1 MSLRPITLAL
11 AVSLGLA
18 GTAGAADLMEAY
30 ELARLND
37 PQLAAAASQRLSV
50 AEGVPQSRASLLP
63 QVSGDAG
70 LTRSRNNSD
79 GQEIFGDQVFP
90 VDRRTEQTQRRYGI
104 NVQQSIYDHGNYTQL
119 RASRTRADAA
129 DFDYFAA
136 QQALLV
142 RVSEAYFNV
151 LTAIQAVSSARAQE
165 RAVKRQLDQADVRL
179 EVGLAPITDVYEARA
194 QYDSS
199 RANAIA
205 AENALFDA
213 REALEELT
221 GRPLY
226 GLRGLGADFQ
236 PEIDATGFETWVETA
251 LETNPALRASTLALQ
266 AAEDDIATA
275 RSAHLPS
282 LSASGGW
289 NKTSSWGDATTQS
302 ALGDETFR
310 IGSASDGYSVG
321 VTLNVPIFTGGFT
334 QSRVRQLVYN
344 RDTIAEQLE
353 SERRAITR
361 QTRGAYRSLAAGVSE
376 VEARRQAVVSA
387 QSALDATEAGFEV
400 GTRTI
405 VDTLIAQQQLFGAE
419 VEYARSR
426 HDFLLNQLR
435 LRQAAGVV
443 DVSDLQ
449 DVNRSL
455 VADAEAALEAGSSD
469 PTNDRDVDSDRRGG

>member
-1 MSLRPITLAL
+1 MSLRPVTLAL
-11 AVSLGLA
+11 ALALGFSA
-18 GTAGAADLMEAY
+18 SASAADLMDAY

-37 PQLAAAASQRLSV
+37 PQVAAAHSQRL
-50 AEGVPQSRASLLP
+50 ATGEGVPQSRSALLP
-63 QVSGDAG
+63 QISGEAAIS
-70 LTRSRNNSD
+70 RSRSDSD
-79 GQEIFGDQVFP
+79 GEEIFGDQVFP
-90 VDRRTEQTQRRYGI
+90 VDRRQDVTQRRYGI
-104 NVQQSIYDHGNYTQL
+104 NVQQSVYDHANHTQL
-119 RASRTRADAA
+119 RASRSRADAA
-129 DFDYFAA
+129 DAEYVAA

-179 EVGLAPITDVYEARA
+179 EVGLSPITDVYEARA

-205 AENALFDA
+205 AENALDDA
-213 REALEELT
+213 REALAEIT
-221 GRPLY
+221 GRPLH

-236 PEIDATGFETWVETA
+236 PTLDEEGLERWVETA
-251 LETNPALRASTLALQ
+251 LSNNPTLRARTLQLQ
-266 AAEDDIATA
+266 AAEHDVATTRA
-275 RSAHLPS
+275 AHLPR

-289 NKTSSWGDATTQS
+289 NDTTSWGDATVRGGLQDVT
-302 ALGDETFR
+302 R
-310 IGSASDGYSVG
+310 PIGSASDGYNVG
-321 VTLNVPIFTGGFT
+321 LTLSVPIFTGGLT
-334 QSRVRQLVYN
+334 QSRVRQQIYS
-344 RDTIAEQLE
+344 RDALADQLE
-353 SERRAITR
+353 SENRAITR

-387 QSALDATEAGFEV
+387 QSALEATEAGFEV

-443 DVSDLQ
+443 EVGDLQ
-449 DVNRSL
+449 AVNRFL
-455 VADAEAALEAGSSD
+455 VADAEAALDEERSTPS
-469 PTNDRDVDSDRRGG
+469 PTLR